1 MATSRAS
8 IRYAKSLFTL
18 AEKQGSLEQMEGD
31 VQTVQAAIAGSD
43 ELDLMLNSPVIK
55 PDAKERILRLIFA
68 ESIGEL
74 SMSFLSILVRKG
86 RESLLP
92 TIMEEASGLI
102 RAMRN
107 VKVAEVRTAVP
118 MNDAIRERV
127 TAALKKM
134 HEGEVEL
141 NEQVDASLIGG
152 FQLFMDNRMIDA
164 SIKREID
171 LLRRHINDHDYEPEF

>member
-18 AEKQGSLEQMEGD
+18 ADEQGGLEMMEAD
-31 VQTVQAAIAGSD
+31 VLTMQAAIAGTH
-43 ELDLMLNSPVIK
+43 ELGLMLKSPVVK
-55 PDAKERILRLIFA
+55 PDVKERILKLVFE
-68 ESIGEL
+68 ESIGKL
-74 SMSFLSILVRKG
+74 SMNFLSILVRKG

-92 TIMEEASGLI
+92 SIMDEALGLI
-102 RAMRN
+102 RKMRN
-107 VKVAEVRTAVP
+107 VKTAEVRTAVP
-118 MNDAIRERV
+118 MNDAIRARV

-141 NEQVDASLIGG
+141 EEQVDPSLIGG

-164 SIKREID
+164 SIKREIE

>member
-1 MATSRAS
+1 
-8 IRYAKSLFTL
+8 
-18 AEKQGSLEQMEGD
+18 
-31 VQTVQAAIAGSD
+31 
-43 ELDLMLNSPVIK
+43 
-55 PDAKERILRLIFA
+55 
-68 ESIGEL
+68 
-74 SMSFLSILVRKG
+74 MSFLSILVRKG

>member
-1 MATSRAS
+1 
-8 IRYAKSLFTL
+8 
-18 AEKQGSLEQMEGD
+18 
-31 VQTVQAAIAGSD
+31 
-43 ELDLMLNSPVIK
+43 
-55 PDAKERILRLIFA
+55 
-68 ESIGEL
+68 
-74 SMSFLSILVRKG
+74 
-86 RESLLP
+86 
-92 TIMEEASGLI
+92 MEEASGLI

-164 SIKREID
+164 SIKREIE

>member
-1 MATSRAS
+1 
-8 IRYAKSLFTL
+8 
-18 AEKQGSLEQMEGD
+18 
-31 VQTVQAAIAGSD
+31 
-43 ELDLMLNSPVIK
+43 
-55 PDAKERILRLIFA
+55 
-68 ESIGEL
+68 
-74 SMSFLSILVRKG
+74 
-86 RESLLP
+86 
-92 TIMEEASGLI
+92 
-102 RAMRN
+102 
-107 VKVAEVRTAVP
+107 

>member
-18 AEKQGSLEQMEGD
+18 AEKQGGLEEMEVD
-31 VQTVQAAIAGSD
+31 VRTVQAAIAGSD
-43 ELDLMLNSPVIK
+43 ELELMLKSPVIK
-55 PDAKERILRLIFA
+55 PDVKERILKLIFA
-68 ESIGEL
+68 ENVGEL

-92 TIMEEASGLI
+92 SIMDEALGLI
-102 RAMRN
+102 RNMRN
-107 VKVAEVRTAVP
+107 VKTAEVRTAVP

-127 TAALKKM
+127 TAALRKM

-141 NEQVDASLIGG
+141 EEQVDASLIGG
-152 FQLFMDNRMIDA
+152 FQLLMDNRMLDA
-164 SIKREID
+164 SIKREIE
-171 LLRRHINDHDYEPEF
+171 LLRRRINDHDYEPEF